1 MSITLSPLAANF
13 QSHSG
18 GISTAPEL
26 QTDPFSAFFANE
38 TRYISLLKRLP
49 DYEHD
54 FEVARHEVAYP
65 KPEGFFPNDS
75 YQQKNFRLTIAKY
88 MLEYP
93 QVIFTRQKIAGLF
106 EEYSDELLAPF
117 VQAPIVKLQADLAIV
132 SNGFD
137 TTYTK
142 DLHTALTNQYLA
154 SAYTAL
160 RARIMGVRNRQP
172 RVIIYAEK
180 ACEISGTLLPAIVTY

>member
-1 MSITLSPLAANF
+1 MSITPNPLAANF
-13 QSHSG
+13 RSHSG

-38 TRYISLLKRLP
+38 ERYMSLLKRLP
-49 DYEHD
+49 YYEHD
-54 FEVARHEVAYP
+54 FEVARHEVASP

-75 YQQKNFRLTIAKY
+75 YQRNNFRLTMAKH
-88 MLEYP
+88 MLANPEGR
-93 QVIFTRQKIAGLF
+93 FTRQEMAGLF
-106 EEYSDELLAPF
+106 KEYPDKLLAPF
-117 VQAPIVKLQADLAIV
+117 VQAPVVRLEESLVIA

-142 DLHTALTNQYLA
+142 DLRTSMTNQYLA

-172 RVIIYAEK
+172 RVIAYAENV
-180 ACEISGTLLPAIVTY
+180 CMISGKLLPAIVTY